1 MWNFKRTKLHFEL
14 GFQFIVHRIAFED
27 DDYAYFLLFSQTPSN
42 PFKSTDRLGS

>member
-14 GFQFIVHRIAFED
+14 GFQFIYRIAFED